1 MTDIKR
7 ILCNLA
13 DVVLPRRCAVCG
25 KFLLADERDI
35 CLECLCDIPY
45 THSWNDRDAWLLSL
59 FYYNDVSPYKRLA
72 LSVKYMG
79 NSSLG
84 RRMGWI
90 LGVRTAFSSVRPH
103 IDIVA
108 PVPLHWRRKWSRGYN
123 QAEEIASG
131 FVDGY
136 RSVAYGGIAET
147 GIAEACIVEDCTVEA
162 AGPVLAQRGGVP
174 PACRQGADTILLPSL
189 LRRNRHT
196 NSQTKVGVDSKA
208 GNVRGAFSIG
218 KDRQAFEELLS
229 RRGHLTVL
237 LMDDTCTTGATL
249 FSCADALKPYR
260 GKVDVLFAAMAKVR
274 ED

>member
-1 MTDIKR
+1 M
-7 ILCNLA
+7 
-13 DVVLPRRCAVCG
+13 CG

-136 RSVAYGGIAET
+136 RSVACGGIAET
-147 GIAEACIVEDCTVEA
+147 GTMETGTMETGTAEACTVEACTVEA
-162 AGPVLAQRGGVP
+162 AEPVLAQRGGVP

-218 KDRQAFEELLS
+218 KDRRAFEELLS

-249 FSCADALKPYR
+249 FSCADALKLYR

>member
-59 FYYNDVSPYKRLA
+59 FYYNDVSPYRRLA

-84 RRMGWI
+84 RRMGRI
-90 LGVRTAFSSVRPH
+90 LGIRTAFSSVRPH
-103 IDIVA
+103 IDIVT

-136 RSVAYGGIAET
+136 RSVACGGT
-147 GIAEACIVEDCTVEA
+147 AEAS
-162 AGPVLAQRGGVP
+162 GPVLARRGGALS
-174 PACRQGADTILLPSL
+174 ACRQGADTILLPSL

-218 KDRQAFEELLS
+218 KDRRAFEELLS